1 MDLSGLPQF
10 TIEEIRVAVGDP
22 EVVLV
27 GRLSHLRGVRNETA
41 WLYRSARD
49 SMIGT
54 VSEIPATSEHQ
65 VEYRTSDVGLAPEL
79 RVGAVYPWI
88 DGYWQAYQVAMI
100 LAGNWEPRI
109 FSSAPA
115 RYFRLGG
122 VTGWQPADAPLMEG
136 AEDLGIREAAWDHEH
151 CELCG
156 NRIDGTASAH
166 AFVDPEDHWLCATC
180 HERYAVARDVAFV
193 AEA

>member
-10 TIEEIRVAVGDP
+10 TIEDIRVAAEDP

-27 GRLSHLRGVRNETA
+27 GRLSHLRGVRNDTA
-41 WLYRSARD
+41 WLYRSASA
-49 SMIGT
+49 SMIGMAT
-54 VSEIPATSEHQ
+54 AIPATAEQQ

-79 RVGAVYPWI
+79 GVGAVYPWV
-88 DGYWQAYQVAMI
+88 DGYWQAYQVGMI
-100 LAGNWEPRI
+100 LAGSWEPRT
-109 FSSAPA
+109 FASAPA

-122 VTGWQPADAPLMEG
+122 VTGWQPAEAPLMEG

-156 NRIDGTASAH
+156 ARIGGSASSH
-166 AFVDPEDHWLCATC
+166 AFVDPEHHWLCTTC
-180 HERYAVARDVAFV
+180 YDRYAVGRDLSFLI
-193 AEA
+193 EA